1 KLLPD
6 LVLGPV
12 WRAIPECIRT
22 PIKDFIIQHI
32 LSAIP
37 VISTFVKLPEI
48 WGKIKHLVLDFLAT
62 VFVKGDL
69 GGAAMMVIRFVLEA
83 AGVKVD
89 LFFSVIGKAIDEI
102 DEIMMHPMNFIKNV
116 FGALKKGFDQF
127 LNKIGTHLLKGLLSW
142 LLEPLEDLGVK
153 PPREFT
159 VSAVLDLVLQIL
171 GITGAKLRKK
181 LEIVLGPTAVK

>member
-1 KLLPD
+1 AGAIGWIEVKIQALSEWAQGGVKSLFVLAGQGVAKLSGFVDPVLGVLEKLVAVIGNVVKLLPD

-102 DEIMMHPMNFIKNV
+102 D
-116 FGALKKGFDQF
+116 
-127 LNKIGTHLLKGLLSW
+127 
-142 LLEPLEDLGVK
+142 
-153 PPREFT
+153 
-159 VSAVLDLVLQIL
+159 
-171 GITGAKLRKK
+171 
-181 LEIVLGPTAVK
+181 